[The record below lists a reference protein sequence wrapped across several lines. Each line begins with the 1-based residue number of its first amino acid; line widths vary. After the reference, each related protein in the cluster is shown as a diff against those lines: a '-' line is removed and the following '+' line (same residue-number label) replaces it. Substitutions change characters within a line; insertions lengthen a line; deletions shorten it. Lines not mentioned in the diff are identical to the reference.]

1 MRIQNNLAAMNA
13 HRVLG
18 SNNTNTAK
26 SLEKLSSGFKINRAG
41 DDAAGLAIS
50 EKMRAQIKGLETAQ
64 ANANDG
70 ISLVQTA
77 EGALTEVH
85 SMLNRMTELA
95 TKSANATIQD
105 DVDREAIQKE
115 VVALNK
121 EIDRISQGTNFN
133 GIKLL
138 DGSLSGSSA
147 SRTGTTLN
155 GGTVAKF
162 EKAIVTGL
170 AGAST
175 AKLDVSVIT
184 AKDIFT
190 IDGQNFE
197 VDWNKKDFAE
207 IGAMLKKDFSAGTA
221 MTATEGKLI
230 AEKLTDALN
239 NAAKEQGV
247 TGTVKAAFTG
257 TTFTIESQNTGS
269 ASQTGFVGTNVIA
282 DGADRAAANSIGF
295 NVFGTTTSIAN
306 TATANKLYNGDNLA
320 SGSVLQ
326 VDING
331 QKITMTTAAA
341 FTKGTTTM
349 GAVATQIQ
357 TQLQTAVTAYNTN
370 YGTAAGK
377 PLTATDFTVEAGK
390 DGNLV
395 VNYSGDVEDV
405 QFSFSDIGDKTVASS
420 LGLSGGSSQVG
431 GGQGLVLQV
440 GESSDDFQK
449 VAVGIGNMGTTGLGI
464 ENIDL
469 GTQAGASA
477 AMDKIKAAINTV
489 SDNRAGLGA
498 VQNRLEHTL
507 NNLGVTHE
515 NITAAES
522 RIRDVDMAKEMMNF
536 TKNNILTQAAQAM
549 LAQANQQPQGV
560 LQLLR

>member
-115 VVALNK
+115 VVALNE
-121 EIDRISQGTNFN
+121 EIDRISKGTNFN

-138 DGSLSGSSA
+138 DGSLSGTSA

-162 EKAIVTGL
+162 EKAIATGTSIATDL
-170 AGAST
+170 SA
-175 AKLDVSVIT
+175 VIVT
-184 AKDIFT
+184 AKDTFVL
-190 IDGQNFE
+190 DGQKFE
-197 VDWNKKDFAE
+197 VDWNQKEFAE
-207 IGAMLKKDFSAGTA
+207 IGALIKKDNTA
-221 MTATEGKLI
+221 ITDTEGKLI

-239 NAAKEQGV
+239 NAAKAQGV
-247 TGTVKAAFTG
+247 SGTLKVKYDATKAL
-257 TTFTIESQNTGS
+257 TIESQNAGS
-269 ASQTGFVGTNVIA
+269 ASEVGFVGTNVLGDVA
-282 DGADRAAANSIGF
+282 AMDGANSVGF
-295 NVFGTTTSIAN
+295 ALFGKVN
-306 TATANKLYNGDNLA
+306 TVSNISEANKLYNGDNLA
-320 SGSVLQ
+320 TGSTLQ
-326 VDING
+326 IDING
-331 QKITMTTAAA
+331 QKITMTTTAA

-349 GAVATQIQ
+349 GAVATQ
-357 TQLQTAVTAYNTN
+357 LQTLVQGAVTTYNTN
-370 YGTAAGK
+370 YGTGAGEA
-377 PLTATDFTVEAGK
+377 LTGTDFTVEAGK

-395 VNYSGDVEDV
+395 VKYSGDVEDV
-405 QFSFSDIGDKTVASS
+405 KFSFSDIGDKTVASS

-440 GESSDDFQK
+440 GDSSDDFQK
-449 VAVGIGNMGTTGLGI
+449 VSVGIGNMSTTGLGI

-469 GTQAGASA
+469 GTQSGAA
-477 AMDKIKAAINTV
+477 DAIDKIKTAINTV

>member
-1 MRIQNNLAAMNA
+1 
-13 HRVLG
+13 
-18 SNNTNTAK
+18 
-26 SLEKLSSGFKINRAG
+26 
-41 DDAAGLAIS
+41 
-50 EKMRAQIKGLETAQ
+50 
-64 ANANDG
+64 
-70 ISLVQTA
+70 
-77 EGALTEVH
+77 
-85 SMLNRMTELA
+85 MLNRMTELA

>member
-170 AGAST
+170 AGANAANLS
-175 AKLDVSVIT
+175 ASVVT

-197 VDWNKKDFAE
+197 VDWSKKDFAE
-207 IGAMLKKDFSAGTA
+207 IGAMLKKDFTGTA

-282 DGADRAAANSIGF
+282 DGADRTAANSIGF

-320 SGSVLQ
+320 TSSVLQ
-326 VDING
+326 VEING

-370 YGTAAGK
+370 YGTAAGE
-377 PLTATDFTVEAGK
+377 PLTATDFTVEAGQ

-395 VNYSGDVEDV
+395 VNYSGDVEGV